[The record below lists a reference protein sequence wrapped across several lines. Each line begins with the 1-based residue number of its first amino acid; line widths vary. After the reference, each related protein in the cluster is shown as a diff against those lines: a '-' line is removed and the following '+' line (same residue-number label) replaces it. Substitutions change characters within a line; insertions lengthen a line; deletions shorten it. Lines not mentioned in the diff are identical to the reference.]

1 MLKYVMALVATFMI
15 STAPIAAKAAATV
28 GQNAP
33 DFSVTDDTGATRNL
47 SDFKGQIV
55 VLEWTNPECPFVGKH
70 YKSGNMQKLQ
80 KEAVERGV
88 IWLRVNSSA
97 PGKQGYMKVGQAIRK
112 ADENKVEATATLL
125 DPNGTIGKA
134 YGAKT
139 TPQMFIIDKEGKVAY
154 AGGID
159 SISSVDVADVAKADK
174 YFEKALDDVEDGRA
188 VSVATTKPYG
198 CSVKYADE

>member
-1 MLKYVMALVATFMI
+1 MFKYVMALVAAFVI
-15 STAPIAAKAAATV
+15 GTAAMPAMAAATV
-28 GQNAP
+28 GEKAP
-33 DFSVTDDTGATRNL
+33 DFSVTDDTGAARNL
-47 SDFKGQIV
+47 SDFKGKIV

-112 ADENKVEATATLL
+112 ADENNVEATATLL
-125 DPNGTIGKA
+125 DPDGTIGKA

-139 TPQMFIIDKEGKVAY
+139 TPQMFIVDKEGIVAY
-154 AGGID
+154 NGGMD
-159 SISSVDVADVAKADK
+159 SISSVEVADVAKADK

-188 VSVATTKPYG
+188 VVNATTKPYG
-198 CSVKYADE
+198 CSVKYAD